1 MNDKTKGRPKGSPNV
16 SAVVDVQASQ
26 CPGCASTRR
35 SEYLDRHV
43 QEYAGTTNAG
53 KKYNRI
59 VRRRTRCLD
68 CGQLRID
75 RAFEF
80 EPEPPPAAK
89 TEK

>member
-1 MNDKTKGRPKGSPNV
+1 MSEKNKGRPKGSPNV
-16 SAVVDVQASQ
+16 AAVVDVQLSQ
-26 CPGCASTRR
+26 CPRCESTRR
-35 SEYLDRHV
+35 SEYLDRHL
-43 QEYAGTTNAG
+43 QEYSGTTMG
-53 KKYNRI
+53 RKYNRI

>member
-1 MNDKTKGRPKGSPNV
+1 MSEKTKGRPKGSPNV
-16 SAVVDVQASQ
+16 SAVVDVQLSQ
-26 CPGCASTRR
+26 CPRCESTRR
-35 SEYLDRHV
+35 SEYLDRQL
-43 QEYAGTTNAG
+43 QEYSGTNLG
-53 KKYNRI
+53 RKYNRI

-80 EPEPPPAAK
+80 EPEPPPAVK